1 MTQQYDNTNRGALF
15 RNNRKEQDN
24 HPDHTGSIN
33 IDGKEYYLNAWIK
46 TSQSGNKFFSLSVKP
61 KDENQAGKSNPSQ
74 SAGIENNAE
83 PDDIPF

>member
-1 MTQQYDNTNRGALF
+1 MTQQYDNTNRGVLF
-15 RNNRKEQDN
+15 RNNRKGQDN

-33 IDGKEYYLNAWIK
+33 IEGKEYYLNAWIK
-46 TSQSGNKFFSLSVKP
+46 TSKSGDKFFSLSVKP

-74 SAGIENNAE
+74 SAGIKNNAK